1 MRYTF
6 CIVLLSYL
14 LFSCGIPKKDVLV
27 LEGKYKNEL
36 IKLDSQLVDQRALN
50 YSLTL
55 DNYKKQG
62 SISTYESVQ
71 KVYLDRLDSLQ
82 NEIDKLN
89 KNSSLSQNFLSDNID
104 SLEAKLAGQ
113 NLFTQSIL
121 NYWNVFNHP
130 VGKLSA
136 ILKDSL
142 ASEVNIIIEESTLY
156 CSISIPMETLFKP
169 FATQVVDP
177 TSMPLLGKISEI
189 LQLFPA
195 FTIQVIG
202 HTDNAIQQNKKLPD
216 NWDLSVLR
224 ASAVSKALV
233 EEWQLSPS
241 RILAAGKGEFSP
253 MKSNET
259 PEGKALNRR
268 IELVV
273 SLRTED
279 ILRDYRRLLLR

>member
-1 MRYTF
+1 MKLIF
-6 CIVLLSYL
+6 FFILLSFC
-14 LFSCGIPKKDVLV
+14 LFSCGIPKKDVLL
-27 LEGKYKNEL
+27 LEDKYKNEL
-36 IKLDSQLVDQRALN
+36 IKLDSQLVDQRSFN

-62 SISTYESVQ
+62 SIAAYESVQ

-104 SLEAKLAGQ
+104 SLETKLANQ
-113 NLFTQSIL
+113 YLFTQSIL
-121 NYWNVFNHP
+121 NYWTKFNSP

-142 ASEVNIIIEESTLY
+142 ASEEDVIIEESTLY
-156 CSISIPMETLFKP
+156 CSISIPMEKLFKP
-169 FATQVVDP
+169 FVIQAVDP
-177 TSMPLLGKISEI
+177 TAMPLLGKISEI

-202 HTDNAIQQNKKLPD
+202 HTDNSIQQNKKLPD

-241 RILAAGKGEFSP
+241 RILAAGKGEFRP

-279 ILRDYRRLLLR
+279 ILREYKKLLPK

>member
-1 MRYTF
+1 MRYPF
-6 CIVLLSYL
+6 CFVFFSFLLT
-14 LFSCGIPKKDVLV
+14 SCGISKKEVFL
-27 LEGKYKNEL
+27 LEDKYKKEL
-36 IKLDSQLVDQRALN
+36 ITLDSQLVNQRSLN

-62 SISTYESVQ
+62 SISAYEAVQ

-104 SLEAKLAGQ
+104 SLEAKLASQ

-121 NYWNVFNHP
+121 NYWLTFNHP
-130 VGKLSA
+130 VSKLSA
-136 ILKDSL
+136 LLKDSL
-142 ASEVNIIIEESTLY
+142 ASEANIIIEESTLY
-156 CSISIPMETLFKP
+156 CRISIPMEILFKP
-169 FATQVVDP
+169 FVTQAVDP
-177 TSMPLLGKISEI
+177 AALPLLGKISEI

-202 HTDNAIQQNKKLPD
+202 HTDNAVQQNKKLPD

-224 ASAVSKALV
+224 ASAVSKVLV
-233 EEWQLSPS
+233 DEWQISPS

-253 MKSNET
+253 IKSNET
-259 PEGKALNRR
+259 AEGKALNRR
-268 IELVV
+268 IDLVV

-279 ILRDYRRLLLR
+279 ILRDYRKLLPK